1 MPKNNKLKAAA
12 LMAVTLA
19 MTAGARADSQF
30 PDKNIVIVTPF
41 NAGGGSDILARV
53 VGQKMSKT
61 LGKDIIVENK
71 PGAAGTIGTDYVA
84 RAKAD
89 GYTLLLVNTVA
100 HTTAARMTPGVRYD
114 PSKNFVGVGAV
125 GDTPMLLIGRPD
137 LADDY
142 KSLFAKIKEGAGKFT
157 FASAGIGHSTH
168 LVMERFK
175 SLAGVDMKHI
185 PYNGGNPA
193 VSAVVSGTV
202 NLQFENAT
210 AAELLKAGK
219 LKGFA
224 TTGEKRSE
232 FFPDVPTFSELG
244 QKGFDDVAAHYGLV
258 APAGTPREAIEKINA
273 ALNAALKE
281 PDVKEALARQL
292 VTAKPGSADTYND
305 QLRKDD
311 EVWTEVIK
319 TTNAANAAPAKQ

>member
-1 MPKNNKLKAAA
+1 MMTNKTLKAAA
-12 LMAVTLA
+12 VIAVTIA
-19 MTAGARADSQF
+19 MTASAHATQF
-30 PDKNIVIVTPF
+30 PEKNIVIVTPF

-71 PGAAGTIGTDYVA
+71 PGAAGTIGTDYVS
-84 RAKAD
+84 RAKPD

-142 KSLFAKIKEGAGKFT
+142 KSLFAKIKESPGKFT

-224 TTGEKRSE
+224 TTGDKRSE

-273 ALNAALKE
+273 ALNEALKE
-281 PDVKEALARQL
+281 PEVKEALGRQL
-292 VTAKPGSADTYND
+292 VTPKPGSADVYND

-319 TTNAANAAPAKQ
+319 STNAASAANAKQ